1 MFRIKQKILS
11 FSKPKFQGTVDWD
24 DGSRIPAVWIHPN
37 LPYIEI
43 QVATMLGDDWNYY
56 FSVVSD
62 TVNKGDWF
70 TLKMSQR
77 DGLYKVKIDNELV
90 HSVVNPT
97 PQTWKNVKIVTGNT
111 YGNSIFIPAVGEYRN
126 LEVYS
131 FPEERKSFF
140 QPFAP
145 SYKFNSF
152 SKTYRTRFYFSTN
165 KHKL

>member
-1 MFRIKQKILS
+1 MFSLISTRLKQKILC
-11 FSKPKFQGTVDWD
+11 FAKPKFQGTVDWD

-43 QVATMLGDDWNYY
+43 QVATMVGDDWNYY

-77 DGLYKVKIDNELV
+77 DGLYNVKIDNELV
-90 HSVVNPT
+90 HSVVNPS
-97 PQTWKNVKIVTGNT
+97 PKTWKNVKIVTGNT

-131 FPEERKSFF
+131 FPEESKSFF
-140 QPFAP
+140 QPIIP
-145 SYKFNSF
+145 THRFNS
-152 SKTYRTRFYFSTN
+152 
-165 KHKL
+165 